1 MTDFESCA
9 SCGGAVPAMAKFC
22 PNCGVA
28 FDSDS
33 PGQLESAMP
42 SEPAE
47 PLASVGTYPEF
58 VQPQAALLLE
68 PTAASEGS
76 HRRATWPRL
85 VGVAAALVGVAALA
99 LFAVAW
105 WVDKPNRDYIS
116 ALRES
121 GALSGFSS
129 EAEAI
134 AHAKAVCASLE
145 SGGKAQGSGA
155 DLAATSSYCPKF
167 SSGFHVL
174 ETKVIEGSFELIDTS
189 YSQYSRSIDTS
200 GRGCTGA
207 NGYDDIHAGT
217 SVVIKNGDGKFLA
230 TEQLSMGSGLAT
242 LCTFDFKV
250 TLTEGEQ
257 DYVVTVSHRG
267 DVHYT
272 WDALKER
279 GIHLS
284 LGD

>member
-1 MTDFESCA
+1 MADVELCTN
-9 SCGGAVPAMAKFC
+9 CGEPVPSLAKFC
-22 PNCGVA
+22 PACGRPITTESPDPLQSEMATDPVA
-28 FDSDS
+28 V
-33 PGQLESAMP
+33 PTESG
-42 SEPAE
+42 
-47 PLASVGTYPEF
+47 VYPEF
-58 VQPQAALLLE
+58 AQPQAALVPE
-68 PTAASEGS
+68 ATPTPTKTARPAA
-76 HRRATWPRL
+76 WPRL
-85 VGVAAALVGVAALA
+85 LGASAALLAVVVIAL
-99 LFAVAW
+99 LGVAW

-116 ALRES
+116 ALKGS
-121 GALSGFSS
+121 DSLSTFSS

-134 AHAKAVCASLE
+134 AHAKAVCAGLE
-145 SGGKAQGSGA
+145 AGGKAQGSRA

-167 SSGFHVL
+167 TGGFHVL
-174 ETKVIEGSFELIDTS
+174 ETKTIDGSFELIDTS

-200 GRGCTGA
+200 GQGCRGA

-230 TEQLSMGSGLAT
+230 TESLSMGSGLAT

-257 DYVVTVSHRG
+257 DYVVSVSHRG
-267 DVHYT
+267 DVHFT

-279 GIHLS
+279 GIHLT